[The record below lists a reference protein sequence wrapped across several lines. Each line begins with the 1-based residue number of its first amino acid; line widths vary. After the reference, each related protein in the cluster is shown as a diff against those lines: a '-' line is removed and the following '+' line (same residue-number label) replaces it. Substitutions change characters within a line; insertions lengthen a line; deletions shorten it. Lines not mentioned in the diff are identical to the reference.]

1 MGTTPAPQL
10 NDGDISWVLCSSAL
24 VLAMTAPGLALFYG
38 GMVRR
43 KNVNSILMQCFMCL
57 AIVSVLWVVIGY
69 SLAFGPGHGWIGQFV
84 GGLDWFMLHNV
95 SMYQPEHWS
104 PDPKWDPTTSYGS
117 TVPNQVYM
125 IFQCMFAVITP
136 ALVIGSFAE
145 RVKFSAWVWFTV
157 IWLLVV
163 YCPVAHMVWS
173 HDGIENHWGV
183 LDFAGGTVV
192 HMNAGIAGLATALY
206 LGKRIGT
213 DKQGMH
219 NVPFVMIGAS
229 LLWFGWFGFNAGS
242 AGAANGRAAMAMTVT
257 MVAAAM
263 AALSWMTVEWR
274 IKGKPSVLGTITGA
288 ISGLVAITPASGY
301 VDTVGALIIGAL
313 GGAICFMS
321 ASFIKEKFH
330 LIDDS
335 LDCFGIHGIGGI
347 LGAILTGVFAKASI
361 SGTTSQSGAIDGNP
375 GQILIQLQGI
385 GWTIGW
391 CALATLVILF
401 IVDRTIGLRVPEAVE
416 RDGLDVALHGET
428 LQR

>member
-10 NDGDISWVLCSSAL
+10 NDGDISWVLASSAL

-95 SMYQPEHWS
+95 SMYTPDHWTS
-104 PDPKWDPTTSYGS
+104 DPKWDPSTSYGA
-117 TVPNQVYM
+117 TVPNQCYM

-145 RVKFSAWVWFTV
+145 RVKFSAWVAFTV
-157 IWLLVV
+157 LWLTFV
-163 YCPVAHMVWS
+163 YCPIAHMVWAS
-173 HDGIENHWGV
+173 DGLAGHTWGA

-213 DKQGMH
+213 DKPGMH

-242 AGAANGRAAMAMTVT
+242 AVT
-257 MVAAAM
+257 A
-263 AALSWMTVEWR
+263 
-274 IKGKPSVLGTITGA
+274 
-288 ISGLVAITPASGY
+288 
-301 VDTVGALIIGAL
+301 GALA
-313 GGAICFMS
+313 
-321 ASFIKEKFH
+321 
-330 LIDDS
+330 
-335 LDCFGIHGIGGI
+335 
-347 LGAILTGVFAKASI
+347 
-361 SGTTSQSGAIDGNP
+361 
-375 GQILIQLQGI
+375 
-385 GWTIGW
+385 
-391 CALATLVILF
+391 
-401 IVDRTIGLRVPEAVE
+401 
-416 RDGLDVALHGET
+416 
-428 LQR
+428 